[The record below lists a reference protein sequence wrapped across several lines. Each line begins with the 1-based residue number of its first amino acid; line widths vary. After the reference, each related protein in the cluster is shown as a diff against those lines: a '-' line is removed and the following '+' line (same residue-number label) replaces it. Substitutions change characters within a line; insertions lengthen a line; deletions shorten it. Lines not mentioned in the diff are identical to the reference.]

1 MGGAKCVKTGA
12 KTGLYLDQVGFVKC
26 TKKAPQN
33 MLGDWAGS
41 PFKES
46 DFPEA
51 HYKEPKFTM
60 PVMPG
65 FSSWGI
71 SKHFDKVQAAQKA
84 AIKKAAKH
92 DTKAV
97 EMEQQQWGFIKKRIK
112 KRIKKHLIKSKKR
125 VSRSRLNRY
134 FRKYLR
140 KYRRNRK
147 KLKKWLKGRKYRRH
161 RRRL

>member
-1 MGGAKCVKTGA
+1 MGGV
-12 KTGLYLDQVGFVKC
+12 VKC
-26 TKKAPQN
+26 TKKKPQN

-51 HYKEPKFTM
+51 HGKEPKFTM

-97 EMEQQQWGFIKKRIK
+97 ELEQQEHKKK
-112 KRIKKHLIKSKKR
+112 SKRRGGRLRLRNLRKHRKQMKHLMKHLKKHAKR
-125 VSRSRLNRY
+125 HA
-134 FRKYLR
+134 
-140 KYRRNRK
+140 RK
-147 KLKKWLKGRKYRRH
+147 KLKKHAKRH
-161 RRRL
+161 G

>member
-1 MGGAKCVKTGA
+1 MVSNEADTKYKRKAAHAAAMEKDAKAAKKAGEEQAKVDASIKECGADECLKGAKCIKTGG
-12 KTGLYLDQVGFVKC
+12 KYFLDQVGFVKC
-26 TKKAPQN
+26 TTKKPQN

-92 DTKAV
+92 DTKA
-97 EMEQQQWGFIKKRIK
+97 
-112 KRIKKHLIKSKKR
+112 
-125 VSRSRLNRY
+125 
-134 FRKYLR
+134 
-140 KYRRNRK
+140 
-147 KLKKWLKGRKYRRH
+147 
-161 RRRL
+161 